1 MAEDQKET
9 SDASDAKASAAEKS
23 AETSVEPAATEKT
36 AEENAEESAWDAAG
50 GAMDTAKEGAAKDA
64 EKGLSPE
71 AIQKRLDALG
81 GESEDDR
88 AAREEEE
95 RLAARREKMKSK
107 KGRGKSGLRSA
118 ASKRLTDIGTKAPA
132 KKKKRSASP
141 YSAIATS
148 DDIEGDALLET
159 AARVNKWL
167 QANSKMTGIVIGV
180 MVLVAIGAGGW
191 FYMQHKKDIAAS
203 TTLDQAV
210 ADVNGRIGDPDKIE
224 DEDRPKDT
232 TPIFKTVAER
242 QDAAL
247 SKFRE
252 VTAKYPGTGAAYLA
266 RLSEGSLLLDKHDIP
281 GAIAAYMDVK
291 DSPLA
296 KVDVEVHGRALE
308 NLGFAYELKADEGD
322 TASYSDALKTFH
334 ELENT
339 DVSGFQELGEYHQA
353 RIYEKQG
360 DKARAE
366 ELLKKVYE
374 AATKPGEQHPYP
386 YLENLAEDRLRAL
399 DPTALPPKRAGALGG
414 PMGNQMSEA
423 QMRQLIEQMKKQ
435 QGHGEHGGGPPGQ

>member
-9 SDASDAKASAAEKS
+9 SDTSDSEAAAAEKS
-23 AETSVEPAATEKT
+23 ADETAPAKSVEDK
-36 AEENAEESAWDAAG
+36 AEESAWDAAG
-50 GAMDTAKEGAAKDA
+50 EAMEAGKEKAEDEPAKDS

-81 GESEDDR
+81 GESEEDR

-95 RLAARREKMKSK
+95 KLAERRQKMKSRG
-107 KGRGKSGLRSA
+107 KGRGKSGLQSA
-118 ASKRLTDIGTKAPA
+118 ASKRLSDIGSKGPV
-132 KKKKRSASP
+132 KKKKKAAGASP

-159 AARVNKWL
+159 AAKFNKWL
-167 QANSKMTGIVIGV
+167 KANSKTAAMVVGALVIIGIGT
-180 MVLVAIGAGGW
+180 AGW
-191 FYMQHKKDIAAS
+191 FFMQHRKDTAAS
-203 TTLDQAV
+203 TTLEQAV

-232 TPIFKTVAER
+232 SPIFKTVAER

-322 TASYSDALKTFH
+322 TASYNDALKTFH
-334 ELENT
+334 
-339 DVSGFQELGEYHQA
+339 
-353 RIYEKQG
+353 
-360 DKARAE
+360 
-366 ELLKKVYE
+366 
-374 AATKPGEQHPYP
+374 
-386 YLENLAEDRLRAL
+386 
-399 DPTALPPKRAGALGG
+399 
-414 PMGNQMSEA
+414 
-423 QMRQLIEQMKKQ
+423 
-435 QGHGEHGGGPPGQ
+435 